1 MHISSTLSF
10 EQIRS
15 LPTIIEWLDTYNYFI
30 KLFPSQKEEMIQIGV
45 LCYSNVFMYHEDL
58 KAEMLAPLNGYHKI
72 LIMFLYLTF
81 KDDFCFRRTIKS

>member
-30 KLFPSQKEEMIQIGV
+30 KLFPSHKEEMIQIGV

-58 KAEMLAPLNGYHKI
+58 KAEILAHPQWLPQDPDNVPI
-72 LIMFLYLTF
+72 LDLQ
-81 KDDFCFRRTIKS
+81 R